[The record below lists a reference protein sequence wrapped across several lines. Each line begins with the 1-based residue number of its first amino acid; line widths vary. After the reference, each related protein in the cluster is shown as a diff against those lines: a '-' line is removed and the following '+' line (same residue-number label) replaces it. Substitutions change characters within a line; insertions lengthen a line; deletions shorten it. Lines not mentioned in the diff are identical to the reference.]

1 MLSDILLP
9 LILIALNAFF
19 AASEM
24 AFVSLNENKIKL
36 QAEEGDRKAVRIDRL
51 LSQPSKFLATIQI
64 GITLAGYLASAFASE
79 TFATPLTELLVR
91 AGVNIPPQTLKSI
104 AMVIITLLLA
114 YITLVFGELVPK
126 RVAMKKPEEISRLVA
141 PVLAGLSL
149 VTAPFVKL
157 LTLSTNLFV
166 RLFGIDPNDNSQN
179 VTEEEIRMMVDV
191 GQEKGAIDE
200 GEKQMINNIFEF
212 NDKPVYEVMT
222 HRSDII
228 ALPLTADVDEM
239 LRMAGEEQ
247 YSRFPV
253 YEEDIDNI
261 VGILHIK
268 DLLAFIQRKDGSE
281 LRDIIRP
288 PYFVPQSKRSDRLF
302 KDMKKS
308 KTHMVIVVDEY
319 GGTAGLATMED
330 LIEEIMGEIYDE
342 HDEEELTLQKLDED
356 TWLVNGIL
364 RIEEVNEELGLTLP
378 EDEYETLG
386 GFVVGL
392 LGRIPKDGET
402 PVVEYGR
409 LVLKVELVEDRRIKK
424 IKMGGLGKDPEPAE
438 EE

>member
-9 LILIALNAFF
+9 LLLILLNGFF

-24 AFVSLNENKIKL
+24 AFVSLNENLIKM
-36 QAEEGDRKAVRIDRL
+36 QAEEGDRKAARIDRL

-64 GITLAGYLASAFASE
+64 GITLAGYLASAFASD
-79 TFATPLTELLVR
+79 TFATPLVEMMVR
-91 AGVNIPPQTLKSI
+91 VGVPIPEQTLKTI
-104 AMVIITLLLA
+104 AMIIITLLLS

-126 RVAMKKPEEISRLVA
+126 RIAMKKPELISNIAA
-141 PVLAGLSL
+141 PILSML
-149 VTAPFVKL
+149 SSAAAPFVKL
-157 LTLSTNLFV
+157 LTLSTNFVV

-222 HRSDII
+222 HRSDIV
-228 ALPLTADVDEM
+228 ALPITADLDEM

-253 YEEDIDNI
+253 YEDDIDNI
-261 VGILHIK
+261 VGVLHIK
-268 DLLAFIQRKDGSE
+268 DLMGLMQSGSTTE

-288 PYFVPQSKRSDRLF
+288 PYFVPQHKRSDRLF
-302 KDMKKS
+302 NDMKKS

-319 GGTAGLATMED
+319 GGTAGLVTMED
-330 LIEEIMGEIYDE
+330 LIEEIVGEIYDE

-356 TWLVNGIL
+356 TYLVNGIM
-364 RIEEVNEELGLTLP
+364 RIEEVNEQLDLSLP
-378 EDEYETLG
+378 QDEYETLG

-402 PVVEYGR
+402 PVVEYGK

-424 IKMGGLGKDPEPAE
+424 IKMCGLNKEPQQSTQE
-438 EE
+438 